1 MMGVRAMLAPSD
13 VSPAPS
19 AAEGT
24 AMLDPV
30 VVAQPPDPQDTPRPE
45 SSGGAPTVE
54 IQARIVNGILVI
66 VVVAVVGLLYAYKP
80 SHVAMFGA
88 FTTLVGT
95 ALSAYFGISA
105 TREVSRNATDR
116 ANARTADTR
125 QQLAHLQ
132 SNHTALASKVMS
144 ARTLLA
150 QPQLANDQGTM
161 AQVRSI
167 LAT

>member
-1 MMGVRAMLAPSD
+1 
-13 VSPAPS
+13 
-19 AAEGT
+19 
-24 AMLDPV
+24 MLDPT
-30 VVAQPPDPQDTPRPE
+30 VVAQSSAPQPDPP
-45 SSGGAPTVE
+45 GGAVAPAVE

-66 VVVAVVGLLYAYKP
+66 VVVTVVGLLYAYKP
-80 SHVAMFGA
+80 GDAAMFGA

-105 TREVSRNATDR
+105 TREVSRNATDS

-132 SNHTALASKVMS
+132 ANHTALASKVTS

-150 QPQLANDQGTM
+150 QPQMADDQGTM